1 MNIEQ
6 TRENNFISN
15 PIQLISFSVI
25 CKNNKNEIFQEEICP
40 RIPAVNWWKLIEI
53 DLQNKRVKR

>member
-25 CKNNKNEIFQEEICP
+25 CKNNKNEIFQEEVCP
-40 RIPAVNWWKLIEI
+40 RIPAVN
-53 DLQNKRVKR
+53 